1 MNLPIKEVDNHITRR
16 YEIGKRLG
24 KGAYGIVWKANDR
37 KTNEKVAVKKIFDA
51 FRNPTD
57 AQRTFREIMF
67 LKAFGSHPNII
78 TLRSIHK
85 AKNDKDIYLVFE
97 YMDSDLHNVIK
108 KGNVLKEIHIQF
120 IMYQLLKATKY
131 IHSGE
136 VVHRDQKPSN
146 VLIDVNCHC
155 KLADFGLAR
164 SLNPKDS
171 TNGQG
176 SPEIVDPSLTDYV
189 ATRWYRA
196 PEILVASKRYTKGV
210 DMWSLGCIL
219 AEMLLGKPIF
229 PGSSTINQVE
239 LIMNTILKP
248 SQEDIESVCSGYGM
262 SLLEKTPSG
271 PQRTVRQLLKNVRKD
286 AIDLVEKLLVFNPSK
301 RLSAIEALDHPYVS
315 RFHRVKD
322 EPSIHYRVVPPLR
335 DDVRLGVD
343 DYRSNLYEFIRA
355 RQAMAQQQQAMLE
368 LKKELL
374 PTPPEDPKLVQ
385 EQKSKVKE
393 VHVCSPKTSTLP
405 QITRPGKEIM
415 PKPLSSIVRRN
426 VSAQELRSNE
436 KQEVITKR
444 TSTSDSGIK
453 FQRHS
458 SSSPQKH
465 VHPGIRKPN
474 KPRKIMPI
482 QEQLRETIHHIEGE
496 GRKTVII
503 GSQAIPKEKISLRNK
518 PQTLVPQYNK
528 VTLKGLEKRK
538 MEVQTRLSSL
548 QEISLPHNK
557 PLKKTIIPKYIG
569 N

>member
-1 MNLPIKEVDNHITRR
+1 MNLPIKEVDNHMTRR

-24 KGAYGIVWKANDR
+24 KGAYGIVWKAIDR

-67 LKAFGSHPNII
+67 LKAFGAHPNII

-120 IMYQLLKATKY
+120 ILYQLLKATKY
-131 IHSGE
+131 IHSGG

-164 SLNPKDS
+164 SLNPHDKI
-171 TNGQG
+171 NGQG
-176 SPEIVDPSLTDYV
+176 TPEIVDPSLTDYV

-239 LIMNTILKP
+239 LIMNTIPKP
-248 SQEDIESVCSGYGM
+248 SHEDIENVCSGYGM
-262 SLLEKTPSG
+262 TLLEKTPTS
-271 PQRTVRQLLKNVRKD
+271 PQKTFRQILKNVRKD
-286 AIDLVEKLLVFNPSK
+286 AVDLVEKLLVFNPSK
-301 RLSAIEALDHPYVS
+301 RLSAIEALDHPYVH

-322 EPSIHYRVVPPLR
+322 EPSMHSRVVPPLR

-343 DYRSNLYEFIRA
+343 DYRSNLYEFIRV
-355 RQAMAQQQQAMLE
+355 RQAMAQQAAMSI
-368 LKKELL
+368 KKEM
-374 PTPPEDPKLVQ
+374 PVTSPNDSKTFQ
-385 EQKSKVKE
+385 EMNTKTKE
-393 VHVCSPKTSTLP
+393 VQSCSPKTSTP
-405 QITRPGKEIM
+405 AQITRSGKETIS
-415 PKPLSSIVRRN
+415 KPLSSIVRRN
-426 VSAQELRSNE
+426 VSAQDLRSNE

-453 FQRHS
+453 FQVHS

-465 VHPGIRKPN
+465 VRPGIRKSYE
-474 KPRKIMPI
+474 PRKVVPI
-482 QEQLRETIHHIEGE
+482 KEQLRETMHHIEGD
-496 GRKTVII
+496 GRKFLRVGNQTT
-503 GSQAIPKEKISLRNK
+503 AKEKISLRNK
-518 PQTLVPQYNK
+518 PQAMSQVVQK
-528 VTLKGLEKRK
+528 ALEKSKKEARSH
-538 MEVQTRLSSL
+538 SSTL
-548 QEISLPHNK
+548 QQISFNHGKTLP
-557 PLKKTIIPKYIG
+557 KTIIHKYIG